1 MKTKNQIKS
10 KNEKI
15 VDGAKCNDKLCP
27 THGILS
33 VRGRTFEGYVT
44 KKFFRRVVIEFERM
58 VYIRK
63 YERYLKTKTKLHA
76 RLPDCISNQIN
87 VGDYIEIRECRPLS
101 KIIHH
106 VVIRKIHDAKNTQI
120 IKDNTEGSN
129 LK

>member
-1 MKTKNQIKS
+1 MEKKNTKKTS

-15 VDGAKCNDKLCP
+15 LVGTEDCKDKLCP

-44 KKFFRRVVIEFERM
+44 KKFFRRVAIQFERM

-76 RLPDCISNQIN
+76 RLPDCLANQIN

-106 VVIRKIHDAKNTQI
+106 VVIRKIHDAKTTQI
-120 IKDNTEGSN
+120 VKEIKEEA
-129 LK
+129 K